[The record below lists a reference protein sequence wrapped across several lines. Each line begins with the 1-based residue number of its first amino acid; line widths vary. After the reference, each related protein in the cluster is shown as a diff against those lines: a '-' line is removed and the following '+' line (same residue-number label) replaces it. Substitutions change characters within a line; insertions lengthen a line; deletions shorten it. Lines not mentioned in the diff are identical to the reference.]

1 MICREIEDQLPLY
14 LEDLLAP
21 KEKGLLEEHLS
32 VCPFCRQRLADSKKT
47 EEILKDLEEVE
58 APPFFEERIM
68 ARVREEAGEK
78 KSFLQKLF
86 FPIRIKVPIQALT
99 TVLIAVLAVYLY
111 QQNEPEIK
119 PNLIPPPPYQEP
131 AKGSGPTDFSP
142 APQPPKV
149 VLPAR
154 PAPEKDLIKK
164 EPEAFAPAPPAADIR
179 EGTRKE
185 KATGPLE
192 EEKPAIEK
200 PGGPIRA
207 MKDKED
213 VSPRLSAFTRGSE
226 RGEKQEAGSG
236 FETSSLERKGERV
249 LAQKKA
255 LAREEKAG
263 RSSSPVLS
271 KGEGTRNDRPGTVEV
286 IVLARQMEQ
295 AVREIEER
303 LIRIGARVIEQ
314 KHLAG
319 KAFLKTEIAVPQI
332 GILLDT
338 LEGMG
343 KVIFNQK
350 TLEGQEGQVILT
362 IQILTYPNPDQP
374 EPK

>member
-1 MICREIEDQLPLY
+1 
-14 LEDLLAP
+14 
-21 KEKGLLEEHLS
+21 
-32 VCPFCRQRLADSKKT
+32 
-47 EEILKDLEEVE
+47 
-58 APPFFEERIM
+58 
-68 ARVREEAGEK
+68 
-78 KSFLQKLF
+78 
-86 FPIRIKVPIQALT
+86 
-99 TVLIAVLAVYLY
+99 
-111 QQNEPEIK
+111 
-119 PNLIPPPPYQEP
+119 
-131 AKGSGPTDFSP
+131 
-142 APQPPKV
+142 
-149 VLPAR
+149 
-154 PAPEKDLIKK
+154 
-164 EPEAFAPAPPAADIR
+164 
-179 EGTRKE
+179 
-185 KATGPLE
+185 
-192 EEKPAIEK
+192 
-200 PGGPIRA
+200 
-207 MKDKED
+207 
-213 VSPRLSAFTRGSE
+213 
-226 RGEKQEAGSG
+226 
-236 FETSSLERKGERV
+236 

-271 KGEGTRNDRPGTVEV
+271 KGEGIRNDRPGTVEV